1 MHKLLWASVAAATIG
16 FAANAQDASTVVA
29 TVNGQDIT
37 IGHMIVLYDSLPDQY
52 KSLPDEVLFDGI
64 KDQLVQQTVLAQ
76 RVASKSNAIKL
87 RLDNEERGLKSA
99 VAIDE
104 AVAERVTEEALQA
117 HYEANFADAQPT
129 KEFNASHILVETE
142 EEALSLIEELNGGA
156 DFAQL
161 AQEHST
167 GPSGPN
173 GGQLGWFGEGM
184 MVPPFEAAVM
194 EMEAETISAP
204 VQTQFGWH
212 VIRLN
217 ETRLLDIPPL
227 DEVRADLMEEL
238 GQIAIEAAIE
248 EYSAEAEI
256 TEPDLGDIDLAI
268 FRDLSLVSD

>member
-76 RVASKSNAIKL
+76 RVASKGNAIKL

-161 AQEHST
+161 AQERST

>member
-161 AQEHST
+161 AQERST

>member
-76 RVASKSNAIKL
+76 RVASKGNAIKL

-142 EEALSLIEELNGGA
+142 EEALNNDSEK
-156 DFAQL
+156 
-161 AQEHST
+161 S
-167 GPSGPN
+167 
-173 GGQLGWFGEGM
+173 
-184 MVPPFEAAVM
+184 V
-194 EMEAETISAP
+194 
-204 VQTQFGWH
+204 
-212 VIRLN
+212 VIH
-217 ETRLLDIPPL
+217 
-227 DEVRADLMEEL
+227 
-238 GQIAIEAAIE
+238 
-248 EYSAEAEI
+248 
-256 TEPDLGDIDLAI
+256 
-268 FRDLSLVSD
+268 